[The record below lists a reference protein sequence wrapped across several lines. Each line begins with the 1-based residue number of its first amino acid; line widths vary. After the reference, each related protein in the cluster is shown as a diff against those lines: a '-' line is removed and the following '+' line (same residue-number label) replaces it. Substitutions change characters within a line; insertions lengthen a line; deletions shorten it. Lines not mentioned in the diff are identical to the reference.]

1 MFHISSKYCATY
13 FCNISFC
20 IFIHMIHI
28 YKWRGVGTI
37 YVFCKDIIEL
47 SMIYVMLNANAILK
61 ARYSAQSTCQ
71 APAAVNS
78 PLNLLYYSAHHHLEL
93 SEVQPRFILAR
104 FVNSG
109 IQVDVL
115 LRKGVP
121 FVRPMQR
128 ISYFQNH
135 KPYSYVNLQFN
146 TLVFRADGTN
156 ESYMRYPCYF

>member
-1 MFHISSKYCATY
+1 MFQISSTYCATY

-28 YKWRGVGTI
+28 YKWRGGGTI

-47 SMIYVMLNANAILK
+47 SMIYVMLNANANAILK

-121 FVRPMQR
+121 FVRPTLMLIYDSR
-128 ISYFQNH
+128 PYFW
-135 KPYSYVNLQFN
+135 L
-146 TLVFRADGTN
+146 
-156 ESYMRYPCYF
+156 